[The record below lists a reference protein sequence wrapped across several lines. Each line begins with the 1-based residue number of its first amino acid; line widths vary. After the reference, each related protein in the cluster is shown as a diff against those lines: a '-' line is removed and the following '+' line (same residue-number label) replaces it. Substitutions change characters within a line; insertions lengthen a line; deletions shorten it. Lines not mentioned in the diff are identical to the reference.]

1 MTKNQ
6 NLVKEFGSINSNILI
21 YNLRF
26 MIKISFES
34 SSNDCKYEALL
45 NGYQIQFY
53 DLNSQKTS
61 CIRLIYSNNDSKVK
75 NKFFELIIKNPS
87 NINVRVTVNYLADC
101 VTLKLK
107 TESLCRQSTSNYP
120 YADII
125 MKNESVLND
134 IDQSFQ
140 NETSLYKVLI
150 FKEKNIFFKV
160 IHI

>member
-1 MTKNQ
+1 M
-6 NLVKEFGSINSNILI
+6 
-21 YNLRF
+21 
-26 MIKISFES
+26 
-34 SSNDCKYEALL
+34 

-125 MKNESVLND
+125 MKKESVLND

-160 IHI
+160 IRI